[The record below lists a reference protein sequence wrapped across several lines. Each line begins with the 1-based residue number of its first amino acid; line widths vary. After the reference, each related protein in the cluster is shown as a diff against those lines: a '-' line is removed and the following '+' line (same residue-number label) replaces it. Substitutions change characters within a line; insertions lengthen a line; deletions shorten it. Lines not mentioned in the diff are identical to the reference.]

1 MNPRAVNPRAVGH
14 PGPAAVTVPRAIV
27 EAITAQARAE
37 SPNEACGL
45 VIGSAAAASGGI
57 ALRYEACR
65 NSAASPVRYTIDP
78 DDLYRFIVA
87 TDDADEVL
95 WAIVHSHVTSPA
107 VPSPTDIELA
117 FYPEALYLLVSLA
130 EDQADA
136 VQVAGTGASSLR
148 AWRILSGVVHEVV
161 VEVA

>member
-1 MNPRAVNPRAVGH
+1 MNPKAVRH
-14 PGPAAVTVPRAIV
+14 PGPAVVTVPRAIV

-65 NSAASPVRYTIDP
+65 NSAASPVRYTVHP
-78 DDLYRFIVA
+78 DDLYRLIVA
-87 TDDADEVL
+87 TDDTDEVF

-117 FYPEALYLLVSLA
+117 FYPDALYFLVSLA
-130 EDQADA
+130 EDQTGA
-136 VQVAGTGASSLR
+136 VRAAVTGASSLR

-161 VEVA
+161 VEVG